1 LLILLWTGHPQ
12 SLWPTTTLP
21 EILTPSKEDIALT
34 LRLINAGNILG
45 IRLLDHV
52 IFNKKTYF
60 SFKEQAVI
68 EGLN

>member
-1 LLILLWTGHPQ
+1 M
-12 SLWPTTTLP
+12 
-21 EILTPSKEDIALT
+21 D
-34 LRLINAGNILG
+34 AGNILD

>member
-12 SLWPTTTLP
+12 SLWHTTTLP